1 MELELVGGA
10 AAANVT
16 AIGVAIKFMLNR
28 IAKLEEKKLDTNIFV
43 QFKDQTEKD
52 ISKNCSQYEKILEK
66 MDALKDS
73 IISIQTEIRYIIKN
87 RE

>member
-1 MELELVGGA
+1 MELELVGG